1 MAKYSEKFKMKVVSE
16 LELNSKSFLIFLSL
30 ILLSQTSHITLPI
43 VQFVRLTLY
52 YIFEL
57 KIYSSTSH
65 VDTLDVLSFM
75 KKTGSSEIETALHFG
90 LKNPPLI
97 AAWKKVFAEGGIE
110 ALNRLKGR
118 PPMSDK
124 AKNSKNKP
132 IDEKELTYEQQL
144 QKENELLRLEVEYLK
159 KLRAFQMDPENYLEK
174 HKQRYHTNSRKRS
187 DLKMFYKSSVFLS
200 LLIIIILK

>member
-1 MAKYSEKFKMKVVSE
+1 MAKYSEKFKMKVVRE
-16 LELNSKSFLIFLSL
+16 YQHGKLSYRSL
-30 ILLSQTSHITLPI
+30 AQKYNIGSDGQIVRWVKLYEKFGIEGLMTQKNKETFT
-43 VQFVRLTLY
+43 VQF
-52 YIFEL
+52 
-57 KIYSSTSH
+57 K
-65 VDTLDVLSFM
+65 LDVLSFI

-110 ALNRLKGR
+110 ALNRLRGR

-132 IDEKELTYEQQL
+132 LDEKELTYEQQL

-187 DLKMFYKSSVFLS
+187 D
-200 LLIIIILK
+200 